1 MLRPLFGLARLDER
15 CVFEIDSR
23 GGSGS
28 SGVSNGDRIDVATV
42 EAIVAERE

>member
-1 MLRPLFGLARLDER
+1 MPKPRFDLARLKER
-15 CVFEIDSR
+15 RVFEIDSR

-28 SGVSNGDRIDVATV
+28 SGVSNGERIDVATV